1 MALPRMAT
9 RYRLLRA
16 FAGLGDAPDGVDVLA
31 LCSAAIGLCWDGPGG
46 PPVTLEQHRRDVLR
60 YGEDVL
66 DWLVT
71 QQRRTVAQIVAEGR
85 PLLDAV
91 AESLPR
97 EEAVQ
102 AAADPSE
109 GTGGTSTSS
118 SSASAS
124 SGSEIPSTSTG

>member
-9 RYRLLRA
+9 RYRLIRA
-16 FAGLGDAPDGVDVLA
+16 WASLGKSPDGVDVVA
-31 LCSAAIGLCWDGPGG
+31 LCAAAIGLCWDGPGG
-46 PPVTLEQHRRDVLR
+46 PALTLESRGRDVIR

-66 DWLVT
+66 EWLLVHG
-71 QQRRTVAQIVAEGR
+71 RTVGAIVAEGR
-85 PLLDAV
+85 PLLDQI

-97 EEAVQ
+97 EGAVQ

-109 GTGGTSTSS
+109 GTVASSTLS

-124 SGSEIPSTSTG
+124 SGSEIPSTSTV